1 MSHENMCLFALAG
14 GSISGLVMAPDVYGC
29 KSKAYKYDH
38 ADDYGLAFRYGNAY
52 DEGLAAVCNW
62 CNGLRCDRRD
72 NHVASALGHSLDI
85 GIGGIVSRI
94 TYRDVCYMKE
104 QHKGGNG

>member
-1 MSHENMCLFALAG
+1 MIMPVMMTFPSGRGMRMMRALLL
-14 GSISGLVMAPDVYGC
+14 SI
-29 KSKAYKYDH
+29 
-38 ADDYGLAFRYGNAY
+38 
-52 DEGLAAVCNW
+52 AAVCNW